1 MQFEGILRRS
11 SRAARINGASGIDSS
26 RPCMEKTLIS
36 VEEFPIPEAGS
47 RQKDKRKR
55 CVFCGNLASHEAV
68 FKVKGASVVE
78 RYCSLCVKGL
88 K

>member
-1 MQFEGILRRS
+1 MTL
-11 SRAARINGASGIDSS
+11 AVIDIS

-36 VEEFPIPEAGS
+36 VQEFPIPEVGK

-55 CVFCGNLASHEAV
+55 CVFCGNLATHVAV
-68 FKVKGASVVE
+68 FNVEGASLVE
-78 RYCSLCVKGL
+78 RYCNVCVKEL

>member
-1 MQFEGILRRS
+1 MTL
-11 SRAARINGASGIDSS
+11 AVIDIS

-36 VEEFPIPEAGS
+36 IEEFPIPEVGK

-55 CVFCGNLASHEAV
+55 CVFCGNLATHVAV
-68 FKVKGASVVE
+68 FNVEGASIVE
-78 RYCSLCVKGL
+78 WYCGAHVKRL

>member
-1 MQFEGILRRS
+1 MTL
-11 SRAARINGASGIDSS
+11 AVID

-36 VEEFPIPEAGS
+36 VEEFPIPEVGR

-55 CVFCGNLASHEAV
+55 CVFCGNLATHVAV
-68 FKVKGASVVE
+68 FNVEGASLVE
-78 RYCSLCVKGL
+78 RYCNVCVKEL

>member
-1 MQFEGILRRS
+1 MTLAVLDR
-11 SRAARINGASGIDSS
+11 S

-36 VEEFPIPEAGS
+36 VEEFPIPEVGN

-55 CVFCGNLASHEAV
+55 CVFCGNLGTV
-68 FKVKGASVVE
+68 FKVEGASLVE
-78 RYCSLCVKGL
+78 RYCSACIKGL

>member
-1 MQFEGILRRS
+1 MTLAVLDR
-11 SRAARINGASGIDSS
+11 S

-36 VEEFPIPEAGS
+36 IEEFPIPEVGK

-68 FKVKGASVVE
+68 FKVEGASVVE
-78 RYCSLCVKGL
+78 KYCNRCVKEL
-88 K
+88 R

>member
-1 MQFEGILRRS
+1 MTLAVLDR
-11 SRAARINGASGIDSS
+11 S

-36 VEEFPIPEAGS
+36 IEEFPIPEVGK

-55 CVFCGNLASHEAV
+55 CVFCGNLATHVAV
-68 FKVKGASVVE
+68 FNVEGASLVE
-78 RYCSLCVKGL
+78 RYCNVCVKEL

>member
-1 MQFEGILRRS
+1 MTLAVLNR
-11 SRAARINGASGIDSS
+11 S

-36 VEEFPIPEAGS
+36 VEEFPIPEVGN

-55 CVFCGNLASHEAV
+55 CVFCGNLASHEAI
-68 FKVKGASVVE
+68 FKVEGASVVE
-78 RYCSLCVKGL
+78 RYCSVCVKGL

>member
-1 MQFEGILRRS
+1 MTLAVLNR
-11 SRAARINGASGIDSS
+11 S

-36 VEEFPIPEAGS
+36 VEVIPIPDVGN

-55 CVFCGNLASHEAV
+55 CVFCGNLASHEAI
-68 FKVKGASVVE
+68 FKVEGASVVE
-78 RYCSLCVKGL
+78 RYCSVCVKGL